1 MTKNI
6 LAWKNIKPKEAFQ
19 MNVAIQENVKVNAHK
34 TVQVGDAVR
43 FIRKGKTF
51 VGKVITIRENS
62 VIVEV
67 SPKMG
72 KQLGYDNNLTVVS
85 HRNYFIVY

>member
-1 MTKNI
+1 
-6 LAWKNIKPKEAFQ
+6 
-19 MNVAIQENVKVNAHK
+19 MNAATLQNVKVTAHR

-43 FIRKGKTF
+43 FVRKGKTF

-72 KQLGYDNNLTVVS
+72 MQLGYDNNLTVVS